1 MTVLLNINND
11 RGHWELNGNVE
22 YRLLKDNGQLRS
34 SLSNKRWKQHYNR
47 TASTFCRSS
56 SLPSNLL
63 RKDEEEV
70 DKQAE
75 NDAAGEEGVMTR

>member
-34 SLSNKRWKQHYNR
+34 SLSNKRWK
-47 TASTFCRSS
+47 
-56 SLPSNLL
+56 
-63 RKDEEEV
+63 
-70 DKQAE
+70 
-75 NDAAGEEGVMTR
+75 